1 MKQFFLYYGLLTKR
15 FLKKKSYIFI
25 LCMIPLLCL
34 GIKMVSERDSGVL
47 KIILCAE
54 NENDKAVND
63 LIHRIMENKSVIH
76 FEAAEDV
83 KVAKE
88 AVKNNQADAAW
99 IFVEEYEE
107 RIKTFAEDKVTEEPA
122 VIVYEQE
129 ENIVLQL
136 ARMKLFGIIYPDVAY
151 AVYEDFVEKEVLE
164 GEDISE
170 EELKEI
176 YDSLHVEGNLFCLEN
191 SEAENYDGENSYI
204 TAPLRGML
212 ALLIMLC
219 ALAAVMFYFQD
230 KEQGMFEATQR
241 KKADKLLYVYEA
253 AALVL
258 PAIAVIISLYIMKN
272 AGDFPWE
279 CLIMTVY
286 IADCAMACILLKKI
300 LRTPKVLGGCI
311 PFIMLSLFVLCPVF
325 LSVKS
330 LRAIQILLPP
340 YYYLNAVHNTEYFI
354 GMLFHVII
362 FYVINAVIERNKQ

>member
-54 NENDKAVND
+54 NENDKAVSD

-76 FEAAEDV
+76 FETAEDV
-83 KVAKE
+83 EVAKE

-99 IFVEEYEE
+99 IFVEEYVE

-151 AVYEDFVEKEVLE
+151 EVYEDFVEKEILE

-170 EELKEI
+170 KELKEI

-191 SEAENYDGENSYI
+191 SDAENYDGEKSYI

-241 KKADKLLYVYEA
+241 KKADKLLYIYEA

-258 PAIAVIISLYIMKN
+258 PAIAVIASLYIMKS
-272 AGDFPWE
+272 AGDFLWE

-286 IADCAMACILLKKI
+286 IADCAMVCILLKKI

-311 PFIMLSLFVLCPVF
+311 PFIMLGLFVLCPVF

-330 LRAIQILLPP
+330 LRAIQICLPS

-354 GMLFHVII
+354 GMIFQVII
-362 FYVINAVIERNKQ
+362 FGVINAVIERSKQ